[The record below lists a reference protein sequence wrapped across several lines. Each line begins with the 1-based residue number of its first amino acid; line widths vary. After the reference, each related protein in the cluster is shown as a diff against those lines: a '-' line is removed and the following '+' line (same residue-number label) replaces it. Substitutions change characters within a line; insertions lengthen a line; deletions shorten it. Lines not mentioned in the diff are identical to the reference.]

1 MHAGR
6 LFSSVSSGAAVSA
19 ADAAFASV
27 GIGVEDDLDV
37 YRCAPTVDLRS
48 NGRVN
53 LGDSLRMLDSR
64 DFSFRHPLALCV
76 CALREESRRS
86 VALREDRQRSPL
98 PHLKRERGHN
108 CKVINSKKEINI

>member
-6 LFSSVSSGAAVSA
+6 LFGSVSPGAAISA

-27 GIGVEDDLDV
+27 GIIVEVDLAER
-37 YRCAPTVDLRS
+37 RCTPTVVLRS

-53 LGDSLRMLDSR
+53 LGDGLILLDSH

-76 CALREESRRS
+76 CTLCKEARRS
-86 VALREDRQRSPL
+86 VALREDRQRSPWS
-98 PHLKRERGHN
+98 GN
-108 CKVINSKKEINI
+108 MVITVRK